1 MTRLI
6 CLNKDQPLTTRTMV
20 AIQVRLKQRPI
31 AVKRRKRG
39 EKDTGLAV
47 TSWVRVEDKEVRVE
61 TEVVKISVSLT

>member
-1 MTRLI
+1 
-6 CLNKDQPLTTRTMV
+6 MV
-20 AIQVRLKQRPI
+20 AIQVRLKQRLK
-31 AVKRRKRG
+31 AVKRRKKG